1 MEMIIKSGLGG
12 YTFQPAGFANRTV
25 FDTNLPTC
33 FRQAQHLFIKGY
45 QRIATSILQLFSAG
59 RPSTVVF
66 TIPKLVVMT
75 IQFME
80 WRRATTHVS
89 KKIRKFFPFVTDGN
103 TTTAIMFETL
113 AIRIQRTINHALPS
127 HILRS
132 SPGASTVPVFSS
144 LSFQTPARHRMPHL
158 QIVRMG
164 DSARPAIAS
173 AKPSWFTRWCV
184 PSTFNNRQ
192 LPKPLMCKI
201 KELHMGNLPHMAV
214 GVQHWL

>member
-25 FDTNLPTC
+25 FDTSLPAR

-89 KKIRKFFPFVTDGN
+89 KKFRKFFPFVTDGN
-103 TTTAIMFETL
+103 TTTAIMFKTL
-113 AIRIQRTINHALPS
+113 TVRIQRTTNHPLPS
-127 HILRS
+127 HILWS

-144 LSFQTPARHRMPHL
+144 LSFQTPARHRVPHL

-164 DSARPAIAS
+164 NSARPAIAS
-173 AKPSWFTRWCV
+173 AKPSRFTRWRI

-192 LPKPLMCKI
+192 LPKSLTRKI

-214 GVQHWL
+214 SVQHWL

>member
-1 MEMIIKSGLGG
+1 MEMIIKSSLGG
-12 YTFQPAGFANRTV
+12 YIFQPAGFANRTV
-25 FDTNLPTC
+25 FNTSLPTR

-45 QRIATSILQLFSAG
+45 QRIATSILHLFSTG

-66 TIPKLVVMT
+66 TIPKLIVMT
-75 IQFME
+75 IQFVE
-80 WRRATTHVS
+80 WRRTTTHVR
-89 KKIRKFFPFVTDGN
+89 KKFRKIFPFVTNGN
-103 TTTAIMFETL
+103 TTSTIMFKTL
-113 AIRIQRTINHALPS
+113 AIRVQRTSNHPLPS

-132 SPGASTVPVFSS
+132 SSGASPVPVFSG

-164 DSARPAIAS
+164 DSARPTITS
-173 AKPSWFTRWCV
+173 TKPSRFTRWCV

-201 KELHMGNLPHMAV
+201 KELHMGTLPHMAV